1 MSDDDESP
9 TTYTKP
15 DTPEIDKLRS
25 LMNSSPESSI
35 STPSKSRSIKEEL
48 SFHEKLEKYYELKC
62 EYDQKLRDAHMEW
75 NSSNPPMSLEKKKE
89 KYSEFMAKRLCI
101 NCGKGPG
108 GTIFLQSGI
117 GETRKVTAMCG
128 CEEKCNLNIEIYLG
142 ETEDLLLN
150 MESHKNKI
158 ESLKKELTE
167 YKLDLLFNLRD
178 EEVVLTEFRTI
189 KDQLTESLDEYLTY
203 KKLFSRKNEL
213 IKLGDKTI
221 ELFNNLKEEVEPNE
235 DNEYIVSRQK
245 YLNVMQKHLNNLIS
259 TFKEKTKEYKKEP
272 TRAKLKANFEFLK
285 HEIQPVQDDI
295 RNQKYHMIYLDSEE
309 NIKKKGTKKEKIMY
323 TYSLNPVRYD
333 PENLLRTTG
342 NKVTKFMVDR

>member
-15 DTPEIDKLRS
+15 ATPEIDKLRS

-117 GETRKVTAMCG
+117 
-128 CEEKCNLNIEIYLG
+128 
-142 ETEDLLLN
+142 
-150 MESHKNKI
+150 
-158 ESLKKELTE
+158 
-167 YKLDLLFNLRD
+167 
-178 EEVVLTEFRTI
+178 
-189 KDQLTESLDEYLTY
+189 
-203 KKLFSRKNEL
+203 
-213 IKLGDKTI
+213 
-221 ELFNNLKEEVEPNE
+221 
-235 DNEYIVSRQK
+235 
-245 YLNVMQKHLNNLIS
+245 
-259 TFKEKTKEYKKEP
+259 
-272 TRAKLKANFEFLK
+272 
-285 HEIQPVQDDI
+285 
-295 RNQKYHMIYLDSEE
+295 
-309 NIKKKGTKKEKIMY
+309 
-323 TYSLNPVRYD
+323 
-333 PENLLRTTG
+333 
-342 NKVTKFMVDR
+342 

>member
-1 MSDDDESP
+1 
-9 TTYTKP
+9 
-15 DTPEIDKLRS
+15 
-25 LMNSSPESSI
+25 
-35 STPSKSRSIKEEL
+35 
-48 SFHEKLEKYYELKC
+48 
-62 EYDQKLRDAHMEW
+62 
-75 NSSNPPMSLEKKKE
+75 
-89 KYSEFMAKRLCI
+89 
-101 NCGKGPG
+101 
-108 GTIFLQSGI
+108 
-117 GETRKVTAMCG
+117 MCG

-245 YLNVMQKHLNNLIS
+245 YLNVMQKHLNNLIN

-295 RNQKYHMIYLDSEE
+295 RNQKIS
-309 NIKKKGTKKEKIMY
+309 
-323 TYSLNPVRYD
+323 YD
-333 PENLLRTTG
+333 LFR
-342 NKVTKFMVDR
+342 